1 MGVFGQ
7 RTGTPGR
14 SDAPWGRSRR
24 SRIKVSPVFLAIV
37 AVAVTGAVAAW
48 TGYGDPRFAV
58 FVFVFGAY
66 FAVLCLHEFGHAYA
80 AHRAGDLDVAARG
93 YLDLNPLRYLNPVL
107 SIILPAFYLAIGGLP
122 LPGGAVLVNRAAARK
137 RWQASLISA
146 SGPLSNIVFAGI
158 AMAAVALGASVADPG
173 IIYGAHA
180 YFWAGVSFFAYI
192 QVAVAVLNLIPV
204 PGLDGYGIIE
214 PYLRYET
221 RRALEPIRPYGILLV
236 LLLLVAF
243 PPVRDG
249 FSHLINSILSTFGQP
264 YYGPSEGQTA
274 FMFWKN

>member
-24 SRIKVSPVFLAIV
+24 SRIRVSPVFLAIV

-66 FAVLCLHEFGHAYA
+66 FVVLCLHEFGHAYA
-80 AHRAGDLDVAARG
+80 AHRAGDVDVAARG

-158 AMAAVALGASVADPG
+158 AMAAVSIGATTADPG
-173 IIYGAHA
+173 IIYGNHA

-243 PPVRDG
+243 QPVRDG
-249 FSHLINSILSTFGQP
+249 FSHLINSILQSAGQP
-264 YYGPSEGQTA
+264 YYGPSEGQSA